1 MTRMA
6 EHKVEIGDTLRGA
19 RQAAGLSLKDI
30 ADRIRIRPV
39 FLEAIEAG
47 QFERL
52 PALPQTIGFTRAYA
66 KFLDVDVEQPLS
78 RLGEE
83 VHRDIESTDYSQRE
97 LPWSQVSRA
106 RIAYVATG
114 AFIGMAVLGAL
125 LFDFGTP
132 RNEID
137 EAVAVAESLFEPEAV
152 RNRGSSTP
160 IAQPAPRVADVAVP
174 PSATR
179 QVAYTQAAAPAASPS
194 AYGSSPVTPEL
205 AATLMPPAA
214 PAVAAAPTAPVAEA
228 PAVSTAEAEA
238 FAASAGAFATSNVYL
253 RAEPANAGAVVG
265 VLGSCEP
272 LRLLGQNEGALWH
285 HIARADGTTGWVYRG
300 YVGDKAAGCS

>member
-6 EHKVEIGDTLRGA
+6 EHKVEIGQTLRGA

-125 LFDFGTP
+125 VFDFGTP
-132 RNEID
+132 RSEID
-137 EAVAVAESLFEPEAV
+137 EAVAVAESLFEPEAL
-152 RNRGSSTP
+152 RNRRSSTP

-174 PSATR
+174 PAATQ
-179 QVAYTQAAAPAASPS
+179 QVSYAQEAAPAAAPS
-194 AYGSSPVTPEL
+194 VYGSSPVTPEL
-205 AATLMPPAA
+205 VAMLLPPAA
-214 PAVAAAPTAPVAEA
+214 PAVAAAPEA
-228 PAVSTAEAEA
+228 PAVSTAGAEA
-238 FAASAGAFATSNVYL
+238 FATGASAFATSNVYL

-272 LRLLGQNEGALWH
+272 LRLLGQNDGAQWH
-285 HIARADGTTGWVYRG
+285 HVARADGTTGWVYRG

>member
-6 EHKVEIGDTLRGA
+6 EHKVEIGQTLRGA

-160 IAQPAPRVADVAVP
+160 IAQPAPRVAGPVANPVE
-174 PSATR
+174 TR
-179 QVAYTQAAAPAASPS
+179 QVSYAQAPAPS
-194 AYGSSPVTPEL
+194 VSGSSPVTPEF
-205 AATLMPPAA
+205 AAMLMSPAA
-214 PAVAAAPTAPVAEA
+214 PAVAAAPAAPVAEA
-228 PAVSTAEAEA
+228 PAVSTAEAAA
-238 FAASAGAFATSNVYL
+238 FAASASAFATSNVYL

-265 VLGSCEP
+265 VLGACEP

>member
-6 EHKVEIGDTLRGA
+6 EHKVEIGQTLRGA

-137 EAVAVAESLFEPEAV
+137 EAVAVAESLFEPEAM

-174 PSATR
+174 PAATQ
-179 QVAYTQAAAPAASPS
+179 QVSYARAPAPAASPS
-194 AYGSSPVTPEL
+194 VYGSSPVTPEL
-205 AATLMPPAA
+205 AAMLLPPAA
-214 PAVAAAPTAPVAEA
+214 PAVAAAPEA
-228 PAVSTAEAEA
+228 PAAATVEADA
-238 FAASAGAFATSNVYL
+238 FAASASAFATSNVYL
-253 RAEPANAGAVVG
+253 RAEPANAGVVVG
-265 VLGSCEP
+265 VLGACEP
-272 LRLLGQNEGALWH
+272 LRLLARNEGALWH
-285 HIARADGTTGWVYRG
+285 HVARADGTTGWVYRG